1 MAYFDLYHR
10 SYLTTT
16 LSPINIIN
24 ILSFYE
30 HFEIILTY
38 RYPNLTIDN
47 SYHYQLRGIT
57 HFMSYQTIKKQF
69 LLIFAMILILSM
81 ALLGC
86 SSGTVETS
94 NSSNKKEN
102 TLTFAWPRDIGGM
115 NPHLYNPN
123 QLFAQSMVYEPL
135 VSYQEGGELKP
146 HLAESW
152 EVSGDGKE
160 YLFHLRQDVKFS
172 DGTSFNAE
180 IVKKNFDAIL
190 KNIDLHSW
198 LGFIPKVAQSEAIDE
213 YTFKLTLKEP
223 YYPTIQELA
232 VVRPVRFLGEAGFP
246 QDGDTSKGIEKP
258 IGTGPWVLDEYKA
271 DEYAVF
277 KRNENYWGEL
287 PSVKEIKVK
296 VIPDAETRV
305 LAFEKGELDLIYG
318 EGVISLDS
326 FKQLES
332 TGSYGTSISEP
343 VATRQLVMNTNKEQ
357 LSDIRVRQALHYG
370 FNKQAMV
377 KGVTSGLEETAEYI
391 LPTNFPYT
399 SDVDITTVNYNV
411 EKAKQLLDEAG
422 WKLPKGKNVREK
434 DGKLL
439 EIELMFNSAE
449 SIQKTMAET
458 LQSEWAGLGVKLNIV
473 GVELT
478 TQVERFKKNQFDLN
492 FFSNYGAPYDPHTFV
507 NIVATEGFGFSE
519 AISAYP
525 NKQEIL
531 NQIAEVKQT
540 TDDNKRQQ
548 LYTEIL
554 GSLQEQGAIVP
565 ISYIKKIAIY
575 QKDISKFT
583 FPTNRDEH
591 PFTGISIEE

>member
-1 MAYFDLYHR
+1 MFNPKNKKRLLLMAVWV
-10 SYLTTT
+10 
-16 LSPINIIN
+16 
-24 ILSFYE
+24 
-30 HFEIILTY
+30 
-38 RYPNLTIDN
+38 
-47 SYHYQLRGIT
+47 
-57 HFMSYQTIKKQF
+57 
-69 LLIFAMILILSM
+69 LIVSM

-86 SSGTVETS
+86 SSGSVEKENS
-94 NSSNKKEN
+94 KSSNKE
-102 TLTFAWPRDIGGM
+102 TESMVTFAWPRDIGEM
-115 NPHLYNPN
+115 NPHIYNPS
-123 QLFAQSMVYEPL
+123 QLFAQSMVFEPL

-152 EVSGDGKE
+152 KISEDGKE
-160 YLFHLRQDVKFS
+160 YLFIIRQGVKFT
-172 DGTSFNAE
+172 DGTVFNAE

-190 KNIDLHSW
+190 KNAATHSW
-198 LGFIPKVAQSEAIDE
+198 LGFISKIDQTEAVDE

-246 QDGDTSKGIEKP
+246 EDGDTSKGVVKP
-258 IGTGPWVLDEYKA
+258 VGTGPWVLDEYKV

-287 PSVKEIKVK
+287 PTVEKIKVK

-318 EGVISLDS
+318 EGVISIDS

-357 LSDIRVRQALHYG
+357 LSDVRVRQALHFG
-370 FNKQAMV
+370 FNKSAMV
-377 KGVTSGLEETAEYI
+377 EGVTSGMEEKADYI

-399 SDVDITTVNYNV
+399 SNVKADTIEYNV
-411 EKAKQLLDEAG
+411 ENAKQLLDEAG
-422 WKLPKGKNVREK
+422 WKLPKGKTVREK
-434 DGKLL
+434 DGELL
-439 EIELMFNSAE
+439 EIELMYNSAE
-449 SIQKTMAET
+449 VIQKTMAES
-458 LQSEWAGLGVKLNIV
+458 LQSEWAGLGVKLNIA

-478 TQVERFKKNQFDLN
+478 TQVERFKANEFDMN
-492 FFSNYGAPYDPHTFV
+492 FYSNFGAPYDPHTFV
-507 NIVATEGFGFSE
+507 NMMATEGFGFRE
-519 AISAYP
+519 AISSYP
-525 NKQEIL
+525 NKEELQ
-531 NQIAEVKQT
+531 NQIAEVQQT
-540 TDDNKRQQ
+540 TDENERQQ

-575 QKDISKFT
+575 QKDVTNFT
-583 FPTNRDEH
+583 FPANRDEH
-591 PFTGISIEE
+591 PFTGMSKKK

>member
-1 MAYFDLYHR
+1 M
-10 SYLTTT
+10 
-16 LSPINIIN
+16 INPKSKKRF
-24 ILSFYE
+24 ILMSVMVL
-30 HFEIILTY
+30 ILT
-38 RYPNLTIDN
+38 I
-47 SYHYQLRGIT
+47 
-57 HFMSYQTIKKQF
+57 
-69 LLIFAMILILSM
+69 

-86 SSGTVETS
+86 SSESVENEKSESTS
-94 NSSNKKEN
+94 DSDNMI
-102 TLTFAWPRDIGGM
+102 TFAWPRDIGEM
-115 NPHLYNPN
+115 NPHIYNPS

-152 EVSGDGKE
+152 EISEDGKE
-160 YLFHLRQDVKFS
+160 YLFHLRQGVKFT
-172 DGTSFNAE
+172 DGSSFNAE

-190 KNIDLHSW
+190 TNVDLHSW
-198 LGFIPKVAQSEAIDE
+198 LGFISKITKTKVIDE
-213 YTFKLTLKEP
+213 YTFKLTLTEA

-246 QDGDTSKGIEKP
+246 QDGDTSKGVEKP
-258 IGTGPWVLDEYKA
+258 VGTGPWVLEEYKV
-271 DEYAVF
+271 DEFAIF

-287 PSVKEIKVK
+287 PSVEKIKVK

-305 LAFEKGELDLIYG
+305 LAFEKGDLDLIYG
-318 EGVISLDS
+318 EGVISIDS

-332 TGSYGTSISEP
+332 TDSYETSISEP

-357 LSDIRVRQALHYG
+357 LSDLRVRQALHYG

-377 KGVTSGLEETAEYI
+377 EGVTSGMEEKADYI

-399 SDVDITTVNYNV
+399 SDVDATTIDYNID
-411 EKAKQLLDEAG
+411 KAKQLLDEAG
-422 WKLPKGKNVREK
+422 WKLPEGKNIREK
-434 DGKLL
+434 DGKPF
-439 EIELMFNSAE
+439 EIELMYNSAE

-478 TQVERFKKNQFDLN
+478 TQVERFKANEFDIN
-492 FFSNYGAPYDPHTFV
+492 FFSNYGSPYDPHTFV
-507 NIVATEGFGFSE
+507 NIVATEGFGFRE

-525 NKQEIL
+525 NKKELL
-531 NQIAEVKQT
+531 NQIAKVKQT
-540 TDDNKRQQ
+540 TDEKERQV

-565 ISYIKKIAIY
+565 VSYIKKNSSL
-575 QKDISKFT
+575 SKECF
-583 FPTNRDEH
+583 
-591 PFTGISIEE
+591 

>member
-1 MAYFDLYHR
+1 MMFN
-10 SYLTTT
+10 
-16 LSPINIIN
+16 PKN
-24 ILSFYE
+24 
-30 HFEIILTY
+30 
-38 RYPNLTIDN
+38 
-47 SYHYQLRGIT
+47 
-57 HFMSYQTIKKQF
+57 KKR
-69 LLIFAMILILSM
+69 LLLMTVWVLIVSL

-86 SSGTVETS
+86 SSGSVEKENS
-94 NSSNKKEN
+94 KSSNKETEN
-102 TLTFAWPRDIGGM
+102 MVTFAWPRDIGEM
-115 NPHLYNPN
+115 NPHIYNPS

-152 EVSGDGKE
+152 KISEDGKE
-160 YLFHLRQDVKFS
+160 YLFIIRQGVKFT
-172 DGTSFNAE
+172 DGTVFNAE

-190 KNIDLHSW
+190 KNAATHSW
-198 LGFIPKVAQSEAIDE
+198 LGFISKIDQTEAVDE

-246 QDGDTSKGIEKP
+246 EDGDTSKGVVKP
-258 IGTGPWVLDEYKA
+258 VGTGPWVLDEYKV

-287 PSVKEIKVK
+287 PTVEKIKVK

-318 EGVISLDS
+318 EGVISIDS

-357 LSDIRVRQALHYG
+357 LSDVRVRQALHFG
-370 FNKQAMV
+370 FNKSAMV
-377 KGVTSGLEETAEYI
+377 EGVTSGMEEKADYI

-399 SDVDITTVNYNV
+399 SNVKADTIEYNV

-422 WKLPKGKNVREK
+422 WKLPKGKTVREK

-439 EIELMFNSAE
+439 EIELMYNSAE
-449 SIQKTMAET
+449 IIQKTMAES
-458 LQSEWAGLGVKLNIV
+458 LQSEWAGLGVKLNIA

-478 TQVERFKKNQFDLN
+478 TQVERFKANEFDMN
-492 FFSNYGAPYDPHTFV
+492 FYSNFGAPYDPHTFV
-507 NIVATEGFGFSE
+507 NMMATEGFGFRE
-519 AISAYP
+519 VISSYP
-525 NKQEIL
+525 NKDELQ
-531 NQIAEVKQT
+531 NQIAAVQQT
-540 TDDNKRQQ
+540 TDENERQQ

-575 QKDISKFT
+575 QKDVTNFT
-583 FPTNRDEH
+583 FPANRDEH
-591 PFTGISIEE
+591 PFTGMSKKK